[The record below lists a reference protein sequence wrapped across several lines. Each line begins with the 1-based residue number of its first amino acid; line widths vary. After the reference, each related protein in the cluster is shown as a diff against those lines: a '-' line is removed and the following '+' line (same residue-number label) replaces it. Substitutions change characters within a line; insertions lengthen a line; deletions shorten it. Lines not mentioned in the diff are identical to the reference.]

1 MNKEINVGLLSYGMA
16 GMYFHAPFIHIT
28 EGMKL
33 AKVLERHSDNS
44 AKDYPGVQV
53 VRNLNDMLDDDQIDL
68 VVVATPNQTHFEYGK
83 KAILA
88 GKHVVMEK
96 PFTPTSAESQELIEL
111 AKKHNRILSPFQNR
125 RLDSDF
131 LTVKKLLEE
140 KRLGEL
146 VEFESHFDRFRNYLR
161 PDTWKEEPG
170 SGSGVLYDLGTHLID
185 QALVLFGLPKL
196 VTADIRIQR
205 NYSLTDDYFEL
216 ILHYD
221 KLKVNLKAGTLVMED
236 SPRFILHG
244 TKGSFVKYGVDPQEE
259 DAKQG
264 HRPSEKS
271 WGVEPENLWG
281 TLYAEKD
288 GKIVKEKIKSF
299 AGRYQDYYSNV
310 RDVINNK
317 GELLVKPE
325 EARNTIRVIELA
337 YLSNKEKRTVD
348 FSIK

>member
-1 MNKEINVGLLSYGMA
+1 MKNEINVGLLSYGMA
-16 GMYFHAPFIHIT
+16 GNYFHAPFIHFT

-33 AKVLERHSDNS
+33 TKVLERHSDN
-44 AKDYPGVQV
+44 AVRDYPYVQV
-53 VRNLNDMLDDDQIDL
+53 VRNLSDILDDDQIDL
-68 VVVATPNQTHFEYGK
+68 VVIATPHKTHFDYGK
-83 KAILA
+83 QSILA

-96 PFTPTSAESQELIEL
+96 PFTPTSDEAQELIEL
-111 AKKHNRILSPFQNR
+111 AQKHDRVISPFQNR

-131 LTVKKLLEE
+131 LTVKKLLED
-140 KRLGEL
+140 KKLGEL
-146 VEFESHFDRFRNYLR
+146 IEFESHFDRFRNYLR

-170 SGSGVLYDLGTHLID
+170 AGSGVLYDLGTHLID
-185 QALVLFGLPKL
+185 QTLILFGLPEMI
-196 VTADIRIQR
+196 TADIRIQR
-205 NYSLTDDYFEL
+205 DYSLTDDYFEL
-216 ILHYD
+216 ILHYGR
-221 KLKVNLKAGTLVMED
+221 LKVTLKAGTLVMED

-244 TKGSFVKYGVDPQEE
+244 TEGSFVKYGVDPQEE

-264 HRPSEKS
+264 QKPSEKN
-271 WGVEPENLWG
+271 WGVESENLWG

-288 GKIVKEKIKSF
+288 GEIIEEKIKSF
-299 AGRYQDYYSNV
+299 AGCYQNYYGNI

-317 GELLVKPE
+317 TELLVKPE

>member
-16 GMYFHAPFIHIT
+16 GNYFHAPFIHFT

-53 VRNLNDMLDDDQIDL
+53 VRNLNDILNDDNIDL
-68 VVVATPNQTHFEYGK
+68 VVVATPNQTHFEFGK
-83 KAILA
+83 KSILA

-96 PFTPTSAESQELIEL
+96 PFTPTSAEAQELIEL
-111 AKKHNRILSPFQNR
+111 AQKHNRILSPFQNR

-131 LTVKKLLEE
+131 LTVKKLLED
-140 KRLGEL
+140 KRLGDL

-170 SGSGVLYDLGTHLID
+170 AGSGVLYDLGTHLID
-185 QALVLFGLPKL
+185 QALVLFGLPEMI
-196 VTADIRIQR
+196 TADIRIQR
-205 NYSLTDDYFEL
+205 NYSLTDDYFEV

-221 KLKVNLKAGTLVMED
+221 KLKVTLKAGTLVMED

-264 HRPSEKS
+264 RRPTEKN
-271 WGVEPENLWG
+271 WGEEPEGLEG
-281 TLYAEKD
+281 TLYTERD
-288 GKIVKEKIKSF
+288 GKIIEEKIKSF
-299 AGRYQDYYSNV
+299 AGCYQNYYSNV

-317 GELLVKPE
+317 AELLVKPE
-325 EARNTIRVIELA
+325 EARDIIRIIELA

-348 FSIK
+348 FSTK